1 MEVPVPRSW
10 LDILLQLNEMEDEA
24 LSSRYIALEDAAG
37 NVTKHIHTSSKSSF
51 DPTSHRTIAQTASS
65 KASDEQ
71 SKTPLPRLEGGGEES
86 ACCRFTVVERIA
98 PWQNA
103 QDVYSGETEVLPWPV
118 ENEAQTL
125 DMAKWKTDVTD
136 HQVISTQEK
145 LALKPAQT
153 VEAQAAIACALP
165 LDDVRLCAET
175 SHPPEVCNA
184 NIPSAKDQVNIEE
197 WRIGMSKNPPP
208 STRTPPAPLIDRLS
222 TLPPHKPCL
231 SRLPLEILRYVVEDL
246 DEISKICLKY
256 TNSHFHTIIRNK
268 CAKSLNYR
276 GRRDLIA
283 RVELDAH
290 THRALLLC
298 FNCKL
303 FTLRKLV
310 HGRTPNRRWMLSRL
324 SYREERR
331 SCCKTVAPPGSTAL
345 SMSQF
350 GASNDELKS
359 AERMI
364 DVDNPGMALLLICLH
379 CSAEIPFTGEDV
391 QMMECSRCRCKHCPL
406 VFMPRHLSLS
416 VVEW

>member
-1 MEVPVPRSW
+1 MEAPAPRSW
-10 LDILLQLNEMEDEA
+10 LDILLQQNEMEDEA
-24 LSSRYIALEDAAG
+24 
-37 NVTKHIHTSSKSSF
+37 
-51 DPTSHRTIAQTASS
+51 QTASPE
-65 KASDEQ
+65 AGDGQ
-71 SKTPLPRLEGGGEES
+71 SKIPLPRLEGGGEES
-86 ACCRFTVVERIA
+86 ACCQFTVVERIA

-103 QDVYSGETEVLPWPV
+103 QEVYSSETDILPWPV
-118 ENEAQTL
+118 EDEAQRP
-125 DMAKWKTDVTD
+125 DMTKWNTDVTD
-136 HQVISTQEK
+136 HQFISTLEE
-145 LALKPAQT
+145 LALKPPQT
-153 VEAQAAIACALP
+153 VEAQAAIACAPPFNDLR
-165 LDDVRLCAET
+165 VCAET
-175 SHPPEVCNA
+175 SHPPKVCNA
-184 NIPSAKDQVNIEE
+184 NILSAKDEIDIEE
-197 WRIGMSKNPPP
+197 WRIGMSQNPPTL
-208 STRTPPAPLIDRLS
+208 TRIPPAPLLDRLS
-222 TLPPHKPCL
+222 TAPPHKPCL
-231 SRLPLEILRYVVEDL
+231 SRLPLEILRLVVEDL
-246 DEISKICLKY
+246 DEISKTCLKY
-256 TNSHFHTIIRNK
+256 TNSYFHAMIRNK

-298 FNCKL
+298 SNCKL
-303 FTLRKLV
+303 FTLRTLV
-310 HGRTPNRRWMLSRL
+310 HGRTPNRRWILSRL

-331 SCCKTVAPPGSTAL
+331 SCCKTFAPPGSTAL

-350 GASNDELKS
+350 GASDHELKS